1 MQKSLERIDVLFAQ
15 CNCNSITDCSSQLS
29 IFVSFCSERAQGP
42 LRSLR
47 TAVRSCEALLI
58 GCNAN
63 SNRQT
68 SSSSVI
74 IIIISHHKIKSYSH
88 DNHLIEAFKHYLHSS
103 FLCWIGS
110 RMARLHRSDI
120 QQLDTHTQSHVQTS
134 IWNRNQCNGIPLSR
148 TWQRRQLVLC
158 ILIFC
163 TGALI
168 VMTSGLHRT
177 KREKKPNMLLGG
189 VRRSTLVGGS
199 ANRHRR
205 SGLCCRITA
214 TFATR
219 SMWCDN
225 RAIYFWATTEIISYL
240 ILLSHVHT

>member
-74 IIIISHHKIKSYSH
+74 IIIISHHKIKSYSD

-110 RMARLHRSDI
+110 RMARLHRPDI

-158 ILIFC
+158 ILIFY

-168 VMTSGLHRT
+168 AMTSGLHRT
-177 KREKKPNMLLGG
+177 KREKSQICFWVVCAVQRQLVVAPTAIVVVVFAAASPPHSPPAPCDVIIEQFIFGLQ
-189 VRRSTLVGGS
+189 RR
-199 ANRHRR
+199 
-205 SGLCCRITA
+205 
-214 TFATR
+214 
-219 SMWCDN
+219 
-225 RAIYFWATTEIISYL
+225 
-240 ILLSHVHT
+240 